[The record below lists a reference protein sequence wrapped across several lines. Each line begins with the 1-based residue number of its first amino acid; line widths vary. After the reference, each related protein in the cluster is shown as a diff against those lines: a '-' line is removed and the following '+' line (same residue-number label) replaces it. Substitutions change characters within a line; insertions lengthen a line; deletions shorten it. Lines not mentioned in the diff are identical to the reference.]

1 MDTFRTIVEVE
12 SQKKTIN
19 YNSQLLFM
27 GSCFAGNIGS
37 YFEETGFNAMVNPFG
52 VLYNPFSIAKAIRQL
67 IRNSAYQDTDLIY
80 HNEIW
85 QSFDHHSSFN
95 NTDKASCLSNINE
108 TLKTGADFLANTDY
122 LFITFG
128 TSWVYKLKES
138 GEIVSN
144 CHKIPSSHFNRELIT
159 KESIIETYQDLFK
172 NLLKLNPSLKIILT
186 ISPVRHWKDGAHGN
200 QISKAIL
207 LLAVDELCT
216 QFEQVD
222 YFPAYEILLDD
233 LRDYRFFDT
242 DMLHPSAEAV
252 KYIRA
257 QFILSWLDELAQ
269 EFITQMESIKRNI
282 NHRPF
287 NKHSDQHQKFIRK
300 SISKL
305 EQIQKRFNKVSLS
318 TFQDQFNKQLL

>member
-1 MDTFRTIVEVE
+1 MDTFRTTVEVE
-12 SQKKTIN
+12 KQNTPIN

-52 VLYNPFSIAKAIRQL
+52 VLYNPFSIAKAIHRL
-67 IRNSAYQDTDLIY
+67 ISASAYQDTDLIY

-95 NTDKASCLSNINE
+95 NTEKTLCLSTINE
-108 TLKTGADFLANTDY
+108 TLKTGAEFLANTNY

-128 TSWVYKLKES
+128 TSWVYKLKDS
-138 GEIVSN
+138 KEIVSN
-144 CHKIPSSHFNRELIT
+144 CHKFPSSHFNRELIT
-159 KESIIETYQDLFK
+159 KESIIETYRVLFK
-172 NLLKLNPSLKIILT
+172 SLLKANPSLKIILT

-216 QFEQVD
+216 QFEQVN

-242 DMLHPSAEAV
+242 DMLHPSSEAI
-252 KYIRA
+252 KYIRS
-257 QFILSWLDELAQ
+257 QFISSWLDELAQ
-269 EFITQMESIKRNI
+269 EFIAQIESIKRNI

-287 NKHSDQHQKFIRK
+287 NNHSNQHQKFIRK

-318 TFQDQFNKQLL
+318 KFRDEFNNQLT